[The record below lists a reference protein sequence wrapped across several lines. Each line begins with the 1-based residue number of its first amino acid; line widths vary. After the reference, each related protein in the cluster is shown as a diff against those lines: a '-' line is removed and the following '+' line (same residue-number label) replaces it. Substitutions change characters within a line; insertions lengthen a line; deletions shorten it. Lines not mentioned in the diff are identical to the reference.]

1 MKKLL
6 SLYMILLSWII
17 SVTAVFLFPDQSKV
31 PTQKTSIYTHFD
43 FNGHSQ
49 ISQGIE
55 LIEVPDFKV
64 DQKLFCN
71 FIEEL
76 TVDFSKVDKSLSIT
90 FLSIKGSPLFDVKR
104 LFIHFFYPW

>member
-17 SVTAVFLFPDQSKV
+17 SVTAVFLFPDQSKI
-31 PTQKTSIYTHFD
+31 PSQETSIYTHFD
-43 FNGHSQ
+43 FNGHSK

-76 TVDFSKVDKSLSIT
+76 IVDFSKVDKSLST
-90 FLSIKGSPLFDVKR
+90 SFFCTKGSPLFDVKR

>member
-6 SLYMILLSWII
+6 SLSMILLSWII
-17 SVTAVFLFPDQSKV
+17 SLTAVLFFPVQTKSH
-31 PTQKTSIYTHFD
+31 TQQTSIYTHID
-43 FNGHSQ
+43 LNGNNQ
-49 ISQGIE
+49 ISEGIE

-76 TVDFSKVDKSLSIT
+76 GIDFPKVVKSHS
-90 FLSIKGSPLFDVKR
+90 FKFSSIKGIPLFDVKR